1 MILTVFRPKRIKNG
15 KARVARSYRGR
26 YRLEEEVNIN
36 DIPLYT
42 TDTRVAR
49 ERLDKIVREKQ
60 LESVGILPPQAIR
73 TASQTPFGQ
82 AFGGFRC

>member
-15 KARVARSYRGR
+15 KARIARSYRGR
-26 YRLEEEVNIN
+26 YRLEEEDNIN

-42 TDTRVAR
+42 TDKRVAR
-49 ERLDKIVREKQ
+49 ERLEKIVREKQ

-73 TASQTPFGQ
+73 TASQTPLDKHLADFV
-82 AFGGFRC
+82 A